1 MIDTIP
7 TSPDQSAF
15 RALADPTRRQ
25 ILMLLSDQD
34 MTIGEVVD
42 HFTITRPAVKKHLAM
57 LEYGQLISVH
67 PRGRERINRLEPLGL
82 KSVADWLSYF
92 DRFWDT
98 RLAALKGAV
107 EKEERKSDD

>member
-1 MIDTIP
+1 MINVQ
-7 TSPDQSAF
+7 QSAPAHNAF

-25 ILMLLSDQD
+25 ILMYLSEQD

-42 HFTITRPAVKKHLAM
+42 RFEITRPAVKKHLAI
-57 LEYGQLISVH
+57 LQDGQLISVH

-82 KSVADWLSYF
+82 KSVADWLNYF

-98 RLAALKGAV
+98 RLAALKHAV
-107 EKEERKSDD
+107 EKEERNSDD